1 MWNNWLQGHGESYD
15 DKRRGLY
22 RQVRDTSRQAMG
34 ATTMQEWYRLFDGGL
49 RSIRGFE
56 HKGSKLPDNE
66 SDALR
71 QGFLRDM
78 FEEARPDRFDDF
90 WRFPRQQGDSGL
102 ELDARRFGM
111 SVYGKPLGPSL
122 EGGNTR
128 PVPLEGLDGR
138 YEGIA
143 GREPDMPGQPNQP
156 SQPGAPDRTGEP
168 EPFDPDNV
176 DGRQLMVM
184 RRKPGQQPVPDLVKL
199 MSADGTARDA
209 SGFAPAGADGGTSG
223 GAGPAEQPG
232 SRTTRPDEGRAQEGP
247 LQRAARTFL
256 EGAGPG
262 PLTEPKAQEQPRP
275 GEPVPA
281 PTDTSKGDVPDAAT
295 PGKGGNGV
303 LAIPDKPEDI
313 NRITADTL
321 HKLEG
326 NVLYAYIPMKDG
338 KPMDNSSATIGAGID
353 TGQWSAEG
361 LRGIGVDE
369 EVINELSPLLGKK
382 ATQAK
387 QEMESLKGKGKGV
400 KLTAEQASHLNEKMT
415 IHFKE
420 TAQQQYN
427 TAPHNTD
434 AQGKTIR
441 KFEELPKEMQATIT
455 SVLYQHGSTEKF
467 PKFWEHSTKGD
478 WDGAIKE
485 LRNFSSN
492 PDYKYHPRRNTEAD
506 LMQQGLDRL
515 RQ

>member
-1 MWNNWLQGHGESYD
+1 MWNNWLQGSGESYN

-34 ATTMQEWYRLFDGGL
+34 AATMQELYRLFDGGL

-71 QGFLRDM
+71 QGFLCDM

-90 WRFPRQQGDSGL
+90 WRFPRQEGDSGL
-102 ELDARRFGM
+102 ELDARRLGM

-122 EGGNTR
+122 EGRNAR
-128 PVPLEGLDGR
+128 LVPTEELEGITGR
-138 YEGIA
+138 
-143 GREPDMPGQPNQP
+143 
-156 SQPGAPDRTGEP
+156 EP
-168 EPFDPDNV
+168 EPFDRDNV

-184 RRKPGQQPVPDLVKL
+184 RRKPGQQPVPDPVKL
-199 MSADGTARDA
+199 MSADSTARDT
-209 SGFAPAGADGGTSG
+209 SGPSAAGADGGTSV
-223 GAGPAEQPG
+223 GAGPAEQPD
-232 SRTTRPDEGRAQEGP
+232 SRTTRPGASNAQEGP

-262 PLTEPKAQEQPRP
+262 PLTEQKAPEQPRP
-275 GEPVPA
+275 AEPVPA
-281 PTDTSKGDVPDAAT
+281 PTDGSKGDVPDAAT

-303 LAIPDKPEDI
+303 LAAPDKPEDI

-338 KPMDNSSATIGAGID
+338 KPMDKSSATIGAGVD

-361 LRGIGVDE
+361 LRELGVRDD
-369 EVINELSPLLGKK
+369 VVNAIRPLLGKN
-382 ATQAK
+382 AAEAK
-387 QEMESLKGKGKGV
+387 LVMDDLAAENKQI
-400 KLTAEQASHLNEKMT
+400 KLTPEQARHLNEKMFT
-415 IHFKE
+415 HFNDK
-420 TAQQQYN
+420 ARQQYN
-427 TAPHNTD
+427 NAPDNKD

-467 PKFWEHSTKGD
+467 PKFWENSTKGD

>member
-1 MWNNWLQGHGESYD
+1 MWNNWLQGSGESYD

-66 SDALR
+66 SDTLR

-90 WRFPRQQGDSGL
+90 WRFPRQEGDSGL
-102 ELDARRFGM
+102 ELDARRLGM
-111 SVYGKPLGPSL
+111 SVYGKSLGPSL
-122 EGGNTR
+122 EGRNAR
-128 PVPLEGLDGR
+128 LVPTEELEGITGR
-138 YEGIA
+138 
-143 GREPDMPGQPNQP
+143 
-156 SQPGAPDRTGEP
+156 EP
-168 EPFDPDNV
+168 EPFDRDNV
-176 DGRQLMVM
+176 DGQQLAVM
-184 RRKPGQQPVPDLVKL
+184 RWKPGQQPVQNPVKL
-199 MSADGTARDA
+199 LSADGTARDT
-209 SGFAPAGADGGTSG
+209 SGPSAAGADGGTSV

-232 SRTTRPDEGRAQEGP
+232 SRATRPGADNAQEGP

-262 PLTEPKAQEQPRP
+262 PLTASEMPEQPRP
-275 GEPVPA
+275 ADSVPA
-281 PTDTSKGDVPDAAT
+281 PTDGGKGAASDAAT

-303 LAIPDKPEDI
+303 LAAPDKPEDI

-338 KPMDNSSATIGAGID
+338 KPMDKSSATIGAGID
-353 TGQWSAEG
+353 LGQWKAEG

-369 EVINELSPLLGKK
+369 EVINELSPLLGKN

-387 QEMESLKGKGKGV
+387 QEMENLKKTGDAV
-400 KLTAEQASHLNEKMT
+400 KLTPEQARHLNEKMFT
-415 IHFKE
+415 HFNE
-420 TAQQQYN
+420 QARQQYN
-427 TAPHNTD
+427 SAPHNTD

-441 KFEELPKEMQATIT
+441 RFEELPKEMQAVVT
-455 SVLYQHGSTEKF
+455 SVLYQHGSTGKF
-467 PKFWEHSTKGD
+467 KNFWGYSTTGD

-485 LRNFSSN
+485 LRNFSSK

>member
-1 MWNNWLQGHGESYD
+1 MWNNWLQGGGESYD

-56 HKGSKLPDNE
+56 HKGSRLPDNE
-66 SDALR
+66 SDTLR

-90 WRFPRQQGDSGL
+90 WRFPRQEGDSGL
-102 ELDARRFGM
+102 ELDARRLGM
-111 SVYGKPLGPSL
+111 SVYGKPLGPTL
-122 EGGNTR
+122 EGRNVR
-128 PVPLEGLDGR
+128 PANPEPPDDR
-138 YEGIA
+138 YDGIA
-143 GREPDMPGQPNQP
+143 GRGSDIPGWPDV
-156 SQPGAPDRTGEP
+156 PDRTGEP
-168 EPFDPDNV
+168 KPFDPDNV

-184 RRKPGQQPVPDLVKL
+184 RWKDGKPTRMEDHLKL
-199 MSADGTARDA
+199 MSADGTARDT
-209 SGFAPAGADGGTSG
+209 SGTTPAGTDGGTSG
-223 GAGPAEQPG
+223 GAGAAEQPG
-232 SRTTRPDEGRAQEGP
+232 GRTTRPGASGAQEGP

-262 PLTEPKAQEQPRP
+262 PLTVPEVPEQPRP
-275 GEPVPA
+275 AAPVPA
-281 PTDTSKGDVPDAAT
+281 PTDGAKGAAPDAAT

-303 LAIPDKPEDI
+303 LAAPDKPEDI
-313 NRITADTL
+313 YRVTADTL

-326 NVLYAYIPMKDG
+326 NVLHAYIPEKDG
-338 KPMDNSSATIGAGID
+338 KPMDKSSATIGAGID
-353 TGQWSAEG
+353 LGQWNAEG

-369 EVINELSPLLGKK
+369 EVIKELSPLLKK
-382 ATQAK
+382 NATQAK
-387 QEMESLKGKGKGV
+387 QEMENLKEKGKV
-400 KLTAEQASHLNEKMT
+400 FKLTAEQAHHLNEKMF
-415 IHFKE
+415 IHFNGQ
-420 TAQQQYN
+420 ARQQYN
-427 TAPHNTD
+427 SAPYNTD
-434 AQGKTIR
+434 AQGKPVR
-441 KFEELPKEMQATIT
+441 KFENLPKEMQAVVT

-478 WDGAIKE
+478 WNGAIKE

-492 PDYKYHPRRNTEAD
+492 PDYKYHPRRNKEAD

>member
-1 MWNNWLQGHGESYD
+1 MPNN
-15 DKRRGLY
+15 
-22 RQVRDTSRQAMG
+22 
-34 ATTMQEWYRLFDGGL
+34 
-49 RSIRGFE
+49 
-56 HKGSKLPDNE
+56 
-66 SDALR
+66 ALR
-71 QGFLRDM
+71 KTVG
-78 FEEARPDRFDDF
+78 A
-90 WRFPRQQGDSGL
+90 
-102 ELDARRFGM
+102 
-111 SVYGKPLGPSL
+111 
-122 EGGNTR
+122 
-128 PVPLEGLDGR
+128 
-138 YEGIA
+138 
-143 GREPDMPGQPNQP
+143 
-156 SQPGAPDRTGEP
+156 QPGVSD
-168 EPFDPDNV
+168 
-176 DGRQLMVM
+176 
-184 RRKPGQQPVPDLVKL
+184 
-199 MSADGTARDA
+199 
-209 SGFAPAGADGGTSG
+209 
-223 GAGPAEQPG
+223 
-232 SRTTRPDEGRAQEGP
+232 
-247 LQRAARTFL
+247 
-256 EGAGPG
+256 
-262 PLTEPKAQEQPRP
+262 
-275 GEPVPA
+275 
-281 PTDTSKGDVPDAAT
+281 
-295 PGKGGNGV
+295 GKGGNGV
-303 LAIPDKPEDI
+303 LAVPDKLEDI

-326 NVLYAYIPMKDG
+326 NVLYAYIPTKDG

-361 LRGIGVDE
+361 LREIGVDE
-369 EVINELSPLLGKK
+369 EVINELSPLLGKN

-467 PKFWEHSTKGD
+467 PKFWDHSTKGD

>member
-1 MWNNWLQGHGESYD
+1 MWNNWLQGGGESYD

-90 WRFPRQQGDSGL
+90 WRFPQQQSDSGL
-102 ELDARRFGM
+102 ELDARRLGM

-122 EGGNTR
+122 EGQNTR
-128 PVPLEGLDGR
+128 PVPPEGLDSR
-138 YEGIA
+138 YEGVA
-143 GREPDMPGQPNQP
+143 GREPDMPGR
-156 SQPGAPDRTGEP
+156 PGASDRAGEP
-168 EPFDPDNV
+168 KPFDPDNV

-184 RRKPGQQPVPDLVKL
+184 RWKDGKPPRMEDHLKL
-199 MSADGTARDA
+199 LSADGTARDT
-209 SGFAPAGADGGTSG
+209 SGTAPAGTDGGTSG
-223 GAGPAEQPG
+223 GAGAAEQPG
-232 SRTTRPDEGRAQEGP
+232 GRTTRPGAGSAQEGP

-262 PLTEPKAQEQPRP
+262 PLTVPEAPEQPRP
-275 GEPVPA
+275 AAPVPA
-281 PTDTSKGDVPDAAT
+281 PTDGGKGASSDAVA
-295 PGKGGNGV
+295 PGKSGGGV
-303 LAIPDKPEDI
+303 LTTPDKPEDI
-313 NRITADTL
+313 NRTTADTL

-326 NVLYAYIPMKDG
+326 NVLHAYIPEKDG
-338 KPMDNSSATIGAGID
+338 KPMDKSSATIGAGID
-353 TGQWSAEG
+353 MGQWNAEG

-369 EVINELSPLLGKK
+369 EVINRLSPLLGKN
-382 ATQAK
+382 ATEAK
-387 QEMESLKGKGKGV
+387 QEMKNLKEKGKAV
-400 KLTAEQASHLNEKMT
+400 KLTAEQARHLNEKMF
-415 IHFKE
+415 IHFNGQ
-420 TAQQQYN
+420 ARQQYN
-427 TAPHNTD
+427 RAPGNVD
-434 AQGKTIR
+434 AQGKTIHR
-441 KFEELPKEMQATIT
+441 FEELPKEMQAVVT
-455 SVLYQHGSTEKF
+455 SVLYQHGSTGKF
-467 PKFWEHSTKGD
+467 KNFWGYSTTGD

-485 LRNFSSN
+485 LRNFSSK
-492 PDYKYHPRRNTEAD
+492 PDYKYHPRRNKEAD

>member
-1 MWNNWLQGHGESYD
+1 MWNNWLQGNGESYD

-34 ATTMQEWYRLFDGGL
+34 AATMQEWYRLFDGGL

-90 WRFPRQQGDSGL
+90 WRFPRQEGDSGL
-102 ELDARRFGM
+102 ELDARRLGM

-122 EGGNTR
+122 EGRNAR
-128 PVPLEGLDGR
+128 LVPTEELEG
-138 YEGIA
+138 IT
-143 GREPDMPGQPNQP
+143 GREQ
-156 SQPGAPDRTGEP
+156 
-168 EPFDPDNV
+168 EPFDRDNV
-176 DGRQLMVM
+176 DGQRLAVM
-184 RRKPGQQPVPDLVKL
+184 RWKPGQQPVQDLVKL

-209 SGFAPAGADGGTSG
+209 SGPSAAGADGGTSV
-223 GAGPAEQPG
+223 GAGPAVQPG
-232 SRTTRPDEGRAQEGP
+232 SRTTRPGSGNAQEGP

-262 PLTEPKAQEQPRP
+262 PLTEPKVPEQPRP
-275 GEPVPA
+275 AEPVPA
-281 PTDTSKGDVPDAAT
+281 PTDGSKGASPDAAT

-303 LAIPDKPEDI
+303 LAAPDKPEDI

-338 KPMDNSSATIGAGID
+338 KPMDKSSATIGAGVD
-353 TGQWSAEG
+353 LGQWRAEG

-369 EVINELSPLLGKK
+369 AVINRLSPLLGKN

-387 QEMESLKGKGKGV
+387 QEMENLKKTGDAV
-400 KLTAEQASHLNEKMT
+400 KLTTEQARHLNEKMFT
-415 IHFKE
+415 HFNDK
-420 TAQQQYN
+420 ARQQYN
-427 TAPHNTD
+427 NAPDNKD

-467 PKFWEHSTKGD
+467 PKFWENSTKGD

>member
-1 MWNNWLQGHGESYD
+1 MWNNWLQGSGESYN

-34 ATTMQEWYRLFDGGL
+34 AATMQEWYRLFDGGL

-71 QGFLRDM
+71 QGFLCDM

-102 ELDARRFGM
+102 ELDARRLGM

-122 EGGNTR
+122 EGRNAR
-128 PVPLEGLDGR
+128 LVPTEELEGITGR
-138 YEGIA
+138 
-143 GREPDMPGQPNQP
+143 
-156 SQPGAPDRTGEP
+156 EP
-168 EPFDPDNV
+168 EPFDRDNV

-184 RRKPGQQPVPDLVKL
+184 RRKPGQQPVPDPVKL
-199 MSADGTARDA
+199 MSADSTARDT
-209 SGFAPAGADGGTSG
+209 SGPSAAGADGGTSV
-223 GAGPAEQPG
+223 GAGPAEQPD

-262 PLTEPKAQEQPRP
+262 PLTEPKVPEQPRP
-275 GEPVPA
+275 AEPVPA
-281 PTDTSKGDVPDAAT
+281 PTDGSKGAAPDAAT

-303 LAIPDKPEDI
+303 LAAPDKPEDI

-338 KPMDNSSATIGAGID
+338 KPMDKSSATIGAGVD
-353 TGQWSAEG
+353 LGQWRAEG
-361 LRGIGVDE
+361 LRELGVRDD
-369 EVINELSPLLGKK
+369 VVNAIRPLLGKN
-382 ATQAK
+382 AAEAK
-387 QEMESLKGKGKGV
+387 LVMDDLAAENKQI
-400 KLTAEQASHLNEKMT
+400 KLTPEQARHLNEKMFT
-415 IHFKE
+415 HFNDK
-420 TAQQQYN
+420 ARQQYN
-427 TAPHNTD
+427 NAPDNKD

-467 PKFWEHSTKGD
+467 PKFWENSTKGD

>member
-1 MWNNWLQGHGESYD
+1 MWNNWLQGSGESYD

-78 FEEARPDRFDDF
+78 FEEARPDRFNDF
-90 WRFPRQQGDSGL
+90 WRFPRQEGDSGL
-102 ELDARRFGM
+102 ELDARRLGM

-122 EGGNTR
+122 DGRNTH
-128 PVPLEGLDGR
+128 PVPPEGLDSR
-138 YEGIA
+138 YEDIA
-143 GREPDMPGQPNQP
+143 GREPDMPGQSNQP
-156 SQPGAPDRTGEP
+156 NQPGAPGRAGEP
-168 EPFDPDNV
+168 KPFDPDNV

-184 RRKPGQQPVPDLVKL
+184 RRKPGQQPVPDPVKL
-199 MSADGTARDA
+199 MSADGSARDT
-209 SGFAPAGADGGTSG
+209 SGSSTAEAGDGTSG

-232 SRTTRPDEGRAQEGP
+232 SRTTRPGPGNAQEGP

-281 PTDTSKGDVPDAAT
+281 STDGSKGDVPDAAT

-303 LAIPDKPEDI
+303 LAAPDKPEDI
-313 NRITADTL
+313 NRITANTL
-321 HKLEG
+321 HRLEG
-326 NVLYAYIPMKDG
+326 NVLYAYIPTKDG
-338 KPMDNSSATIGAGID
+338 KPMDKSSATIGAGVD
-353 TGQWSAEG
+353 LGQWRAEK
-361 LRGIGVDE
+361 LQEIGVRDD
-369 EVINELSPLLGKK
+369 VIKAVSPLLGKN

-387 QEMESLKGKGKGV
+387 QEMENLKKTGDDV
-400 KLTAEQASHLNEKMT
+400 KLTPEQARHLNEKMF
-415 IHFKE
+415 IHFTDK
-420 TAQQQYN
+420 ARQQYN

-434 AQGKTIR
+434 ALGKPVR
-441 KFEELPKEMQATIT
+441 KFEELPKETQATIT

-467 PKFWEHSTKGD
+467 PKFWENSTKGD
-478 WDGAIKE
+478 WNGAIKE